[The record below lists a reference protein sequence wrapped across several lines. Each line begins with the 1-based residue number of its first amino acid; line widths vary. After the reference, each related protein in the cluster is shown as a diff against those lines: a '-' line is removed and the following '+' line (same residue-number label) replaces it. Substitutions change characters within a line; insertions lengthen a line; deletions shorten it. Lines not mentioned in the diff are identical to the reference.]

1 MTPTGANPATAT
13 TPGSG
18 VAAPGYVLNGADVT
32 GFRGQRVQIVGT
44 FAPQSTTGAAGTAAI
59 LDTRCSHYRT
69 SSIQR
74 AEHSRDR
81 RRLSAVDRQTHA
93 ADHTRVRDSGRA
105 FHVQAVSLRM

>member
-44 FAPQSTTGAAGTAAI
+44 FAPQSTTGAAGTAAG
-59 LDTRCSHYRT
+59 
-69 SSIQR
+69 SSTPG
-74 AEHSRDR
+74 A
-81 RRLSAVDRQTHA
+81 ATTAPRQFNVQSIHA
-93 ADHTRVRDSGRA
+93 IGGGCP
-105 FHVQAVSLRM
+105 Q